1 MRGYERRSTWFI
13 FFNAYKLHKE
23 LEKQQ
28 NQRITLK
35 RELSFWARR
44 QNLRRY
50 ETHSISDIDIA
61 LLDTINF
68 DWKPP
73 GTTNTTNDFSTT
85 NVVLP
90 IITPIK
96 KVTVES
102 YNITTGELIGR
113 VNNEKIVMDSN
124 TCKNQS
130 LQ

>member
-1 MRGYERRSTWFI
+1 M
-13 FFNAYKLHKE
+13 HKE
-23 LEKQQ
+23 LEEQQKQL
-28 NQRITLK
+28 ITLK

-73 GTTNTTNDFSTT
+73 GTTSTTNDFSRT

-90 IITPIK
+90 IITPINN
-96 KVTVES
+96 VTVQ
-102 YNITTGELIGR
+102 NHRITTGELIGR